1 MASRV
6 AGKIKLQSVDELL
19 GVPEI
24 AGTQEIEIER
34 IHAFPNHPFKVLDD
48 EKMDTLV
55 DSIRENG
62 ILNPVIVRP
71 DQSGNYEM
79 ISGHR
84 RLHAAK
90 IVGLKKVPAIVKE
103 MSDDEAIIK
112 MVDANIQREEILP
125 SERAFSFKM
134 KMEAMSRQGSRVD
147 LTCGTEFHK
156 SGDINKKTRET
167 IGDEAGMTG
176 RQVTKYIR
184 LVFIG
189 SEKKVNVDIE
199 YYSEIKD
206 IFSRNKGIVAMDTIR
221 KKQAVIAGMGSGGFK
236 IGIELVRA
244 GIGSLIV
251 ADDDIVSYHNV
262 CRHECGIHDVGR
274 YKVDCFKEKAADIN
288 PNCVVYTYRELIQHV
303 DPELL
308 KENIW
313 KDSVIIS
320 CADNRH
326 CGYICNKISDTYNI
340 PMIDAG
346 CGPRA
351 STGEV
356 FYYKP
361 DSGMA
366 CYTCTYGED
375 KGIDYSNQAVR
386 RQFYATEKELE
397 KVNFQPGMY
406 LDIELVAIFTAK
418 LAIDLLM
425 ETDEGYEMK
434 ILPYISQCTILLN
447 YPIDKDVNPYMQ
459 IFGEEPSIKPL
470 IWKSVS
476 AKKNPKCDYC
486 GNT

>member
-6 AGKIKLQSVDELL
+6 AGKIKFQSVDELL

-62 ILNPVIVRP
+62 ILNPVIVRL

-184 LVFIG
+184 L
-189 SEKKVNVDIE
+189 
-199 YYSEIKD
+199 
-206 IFSRNKGIVAMDTIR
+206 T
-221 KKQAVIAGMGSGGFK
+221 
-236 IGIELVRA
+236 
-244 GIGSLIV
+244 
-251 ADDDIVSYHNV
+251 
-262 CRHECGIHDVGR
+262 
-274 YKVDCFKEKAADIN
+274 
-288 PNCVVYTYRELIQHV
+288 ELI
-303 DPELL
+303 PELL
-308 KENIW
+308 DYVDIKKITIAMGVDLSYLDEQVQKWVYEYFRENGFLKPVQVEALKNNPNIANANQFN
-313 KDSVIIS
+313 IIS
-320 CADNRH
+320 IMNDALPKKSKDV
-326 CGYICNKISDTYNI
+326 KIS
-340 PMIDAG
+340 
-346 CGPRA
+346 
-351 STGEV
+351 
-356 FYYKP
+356 F
-361 DSGMA
+361 
-366 CYTCTYGED
+366 
-375 KGIDYSNQAVR
+375 
-386 RQFYATEKELE
+386 
-397 KVNFQPGMY
+397 
-406 LDIELVAIFTAK
+406 
-418 LAIDLLM
+418 
-425 ETDEGYEMK
+425 
-434 ILPYISQCTILLN
+434 
-447 YPIDKDVNPYMQ
+447 
-459 IFGEEPSIKPL
+459 
-470 IWKSVS
+470 S
-476 AKKNPKCDYC
+476 AKKLDKFFPPHYSVKERENIIIQLLEQWSTDQVQSE
-486 GNT
+486 